1 MVICGL
7 LILLVITGNNNS
19 MIRIDRYK
27 NINKTIDQSILT
39 KIFTHVPEPDEKDY
53 KRGYITRY
61 FVQLANDPSSYIYEV
76 DKHQYSKISENV
88 FYINVKLSWKLIG
101 TADEVKESNFKSLK
115 FASKK
120 LKNILLYLPY
130 YLQFHKK

>member
-1 MVICGL
+1 
-7 LILLVITGNNNS
+7 
-19 MIRIDRYK
+19 
-27 NINKTIDQSILT
+27 LT

-61 FVQLANDPSSYIYEV
+61 FVQLANDPASYIYEV

-88 FYINVKLSWKLIG
+88 FYINVKLSWRLIG

-120 LKNILLYLPY
+120 MKNILLYLPY

>member
-1 MVICGL
+1 MVIYGL
-7 LILLVITGNNNS
+7 LILLVITDNNNN

-27 NINKTIDQSILT
+27 NINKTIDLSILT
-39 KIFTHVPEPDEKDY
+39 KIFTHVPSPTEIDY

-61 FVQLANDPSSYIYEV
+61 FVQLANDPSSYIHEV

-88 FYINVKLSWKLIG
+88 FYINVKLSWRLTG
-101 TADEVKESNFKSLK
+101 DVDEVKESNFKSIK

-120 LKNILLYLPY
+120 MKNILLYLPY
-130 YLQFHKK
+130 YLQFHRK